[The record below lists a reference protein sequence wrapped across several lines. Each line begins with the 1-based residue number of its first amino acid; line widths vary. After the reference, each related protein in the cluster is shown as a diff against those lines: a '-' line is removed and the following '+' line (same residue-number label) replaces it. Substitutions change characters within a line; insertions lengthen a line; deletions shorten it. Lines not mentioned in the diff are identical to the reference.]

1 MVPDGWIEISRW
13 LLLIPMNSLLHPT
26 HSQSPIGVFDSG
38 VGGLSVLIALKLQLP
53 GEAFIYVADSGN
65 APYGDR
71 SSVYVIE
78 RTRKIA
84 DFLVSQGA
92 KALVV
97 ACNTA
102 SVLAVQKLRAEHS
115 IPIIAMEPAIK
126 PATLLTKSK
135 VVLVLGTT
143 KTISSDSVA
152 LLCQKF
158 GAGINIILQ
167 ACPGLAERVDQGT
180 AAHPETR
187 RLLESYLRPG
197 LIAGA
202 DTIVLGCSHYQF
214 LANEIAAIAGATV
227 QLVDPAPAV
236 ARELV
241 RRLAP
246 RVMNPV
252 KATGVVFY
260 TSGSIEAL
268 SSFLSSVG
276 ESNPY
281 VFNLPNE

>member
-1 MVPDGWIEISRW
+1 MTGP
-13 LLLIPMNSLLHPT
+13 PHPT
-26 HSQSPIGVFDSG
+26 NSQSPIGVFDSG
-38 VGGLSVLIALKLQLP
+38 VGGLSVLIALRLQLP
-53 GEAFIYVADSGN
+53 GEAFLYVADSGN

-71 SSVYVIE
+71 SSEYVIE

-84 DFLVSQGA
+84 DFLVSRGA

-135 VVLVLGTT
+135 VVLVMATT
-143 KTISSDSVA
+143 KTISSDAVV
-152 LLCQKF
+152 LLCQKY

-167 ACPGLAERVDQGT
+167 ACPGLAERVDQG
-180 AAHPETR
+180 ALAHPDT
-187 RLLESYLRPG
+187 RLLLETYINPG
-197 LIAGA
+197 LAAGA

-214 LANEIAAIAGATV
+214 LANEISAIAGPLV
-227 QLVDPAPAV
+227 RLVDPAQAV

-241 RRLAP
+241 RRLTPMTASP
-246 RVMNPV
+246 A
-252 KATGVVFY
+252 KSGSVVFY
-260 TSGSIEAL
+260 TSGPIAPFSA
-268 SSFLSSVG
+268 FLSSVG
-276 ESNPY
+276 EPCTN
-281 VFNLPNE
+281 VFRLPNE